1 MTRTKQT
8 AKKTTSSTAPHRRIP
23 SCPQRLS
30 LDAAHD
36 KVVKKNSIRVPPCQQ
51 PADSE
56 AGVSARA
63 KQTMAVNAG
72 RKALVSLRLAVIAPA
87 NICQFCFLCQD
98 GGDLYQ
104 YKACPCTMCMVCTL
118 VLQLHQEVIK
128 DESVKF
134 QCVSCHWLSNQ
145 CKKEFT
151 PYIVSIYIVGI

>member
-1 MTRTKQT
+1 MTHTNQT
-8 AKKTTSSTAPHRRIP
+8 AKKTTGSTAPHRRIP
-23 SCPQRLS
+23 LCPQRLS
-30 LDAAHD
+30 LDAACD
-36 KVVKKNSIRVPPCQQ
+36 KVVKKNSICVPPRQW
-51 PADSE
+51 PADLE

-72 RKALVSLRLAVIAPA
+72 RKALVSLRLAVIVPA

-104 YKACPCTMCMVCTL
+104 CEACPRSMCTVCML
-118 VLQLHQEVIK
+118 VPQLHQEVVK

-151 PYIVSIYIVGI
+151 PYMVSIYIVGI

>member
-1 MTRTKQT
+1 MTCTKQT
-8 AKKTTSSTAPHRRIP
+8 TKKTTSSTAPHRRIP
-23 SCPQRLS
+23 SCPQHLS
-30 LDAAHD
+30 LDAACN
-36 KVVKKNSIRVPPCQQ
+36 KVVKKNSIHVPPHQW

-56 AGVSARA
+56 AGVSACA
-63 KQTMAVNAG
+63 KQTM
-72 RKALVSLRLAVIAPA
+72 AVIAPA

-98 GGDLYQ
+98 SGNLYQ
-104 YKACPCTMCMVCTL
+104 CKACPRTMCTVCTL
-118 VLQLHQEVIK
+118 VPQSHQEVVK